1 MNKHEQILNWYRK
14 ISQVTF
20 DDKADFE
27 VMLMDKKNPTDALMA
42 IGGLFIN
49 IVERGY
55 QPPLMD
61 LILLAAQE
69 ENAHTVR
76 TRALYC
82 ALLAMVIHDEH
93 FSKDA
98 QAIDNLLNLLIH
110 THKMA
115 FKMLCSIAHIQ
126 KTLKVLGFKKD
137 IKSTLVYQ
145 LVVVGQQANQAFD
158 QNCC

>member
-27 VMLMDKKNPTDALMA
+27 VMLLDKKNPTDALMA

-55 QPPLMD
+55 KPQLMD
-61 LILLAAQE
+61 LLLLGAQP
-69 ENAHTVR
+69 ENVNNVHM
-76 TRALYC
+76 RALYC
-82 ALLAMVIHDEH
+82 ALLAMVIHDDY
-93 FSKDA
+93 FSKDT
-98 QAIDNLLNLLIH
+98 QAIDNLLNILIH
-110 THKMA
+110 SHKTA
-115 FKMLCSIAHIQ
+115 FKILCSIAHIQ

-137 IKSTLVYQ
+137 IKSTLIYQ

-158 QNCC
+158 RNCY